1 MSATK
6 VVEGD
11 LVPLSAKVI
20 EWVYGDAEYVR
31 SVFGKEITRVDLKN
45 YYQDAKDTWTEIKG
59 VEETLRPDIHAWL
72 RSTGI
77 QGLDY
82 YHPLGFK
89 AIWFKKPEDAF
100 AFTLKFNPKGEK

>member
-1 MSATK
+1 MSATNEA
-6 VVEGD
+6 EGD

-20 EWVYGDAEYVR
+20 EWVYGDREYVR
-31 SVFGKEITRVDLKN
+31 SVFGKEITRVDLRN
-45 YYQDAKDTWTEIKG
+45 YYQDAKEVWTEVKG
-59 VEETLRPDIHAWL
+59 VEENLRSDIHAWL

-82 YHPLGFK
+82 YYPLGFS

-100 AFTLKFNPKGEK
+100 AFTLKFNPRGD

>member
-1 MSATK
+1 MSATNEA
-6 VVEGD
+6 EGD

-20 EWVYGDAEYVR
+20 ECVYGDREYVR
-31 SVFGKEITRVDLKN
+31 SVFGKEITRVDLRN
-45 YYQDAKDTWTEIKG
+45 YYQDAKEVWTEVKG
-59 VEETLRPDIHAWL
+59 VEENLRSDIHVWL

-82 YHPLGFK
+82 YYPLGFS

-100 AFTLKFNPKGEK
+100 AFTLKFNPRGD